1 MSYIKEINKMTWS
14 FSRLHLWENCP
25 YAWYLKYIEERDD
38 EQNYYAANGKLMHSV
53 FEELLNG
60 KITLEEASAMYDEGY
75 EYIDVNT
82 RYSTMENTYNK
93 CMDYLCTVDQID
105 KKYEIVGV
113 ELKLSF
119 KLEKYDFTGFVDCLL
134 RNIDS
139 GEIILVDHKSQD
151 HFMKKNGTPLKNRED
166 DFLAYRHQMY
176 LYCKGLK
183 VMYNIQVSKIVWH
196 HFKDDGALTIIPYEK
211 ELEEETVNWALN
223 TIQNIKKDKN
233 FAEKKSYMMCSQLCG
248 FRHNCEYLLEE

>member
-1 MSYIKEINKMTWS
+1 MTWS

-25 YAWYLKYIEERDD
+25 YAWYLKYIEERDE

-93 CMDYLCTVDQID
+93 CMDYLCTVDPID

-119 KLEKYDFTGFVDCLL
+119 KLLEKYDFTGFIDCLL
-134 RNIDS
+134 RDKDS

-151 HFMKKNGTPLKNRED
+151 HFMKKMVR
-166 DFLAYRHQMY
+166 R
-176 LYCKGLK
+176 
-183 VMYNIQVSKIVWH
+183 
-196 HFKDDGALTIIPYEK
+196 
-211 ELEEETVNWALN
+211 
-223 TIQNIKKDKN
+223 
-233 FAEKKSYMMCSQLCG
+233 
-248 FRHNCEYLLEE
+248 